1 MSSTLLATDTTK
13 MDRSGFSWALFEGG
27 RNPYVILCTIYIL
40 APYIA
45 TTVFSDPVEGQAAI
59 ASWHKIG
66 GLIVAVTAPLLGAI
80 ADK

>member
-59 ASWHKIG
+59 ASWHRSVVSSWLSQRHFWVRL
-66 GLIVAVTAPLLGAI
+66 LIN
-80 ADK
+80 